1 MKTAIF
7 CSKPISPFIILALL
21 PENVT
26 EIIST
31 ENFGFSTHAV
41 AQRLNC
47 SYTIVKSVDEAVEQ
61 ADFVF
66 AIWDGLTQGIVD
78 AVKTAKRSGKRV
90 MFSLIP

>member
-47 SYTIVKSVDEAVEQ
+47 SYSLAESVDEAISQ
-61 ADFVF
+61 AEWVF